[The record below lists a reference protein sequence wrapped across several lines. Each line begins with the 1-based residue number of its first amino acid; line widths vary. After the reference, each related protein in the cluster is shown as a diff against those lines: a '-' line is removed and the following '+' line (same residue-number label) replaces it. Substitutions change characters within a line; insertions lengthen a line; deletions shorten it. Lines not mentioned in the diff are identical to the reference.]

1 MRGLTDK
8 INQKAAAVDVF
19 QTKST
24 IDGDEV
30 PFQPKNIQ
38 REQPLKTPDIL
49 KDNQEANSVL
59 EEARK
64 DQLELNAKMAK
75 HAEKLAKL
83 ALAEFIQQRYD
94 LFLEAMWEVSYALA
108 VSHRRKHKTTATV
121 DTGLHALIACKK
133 VFTASTETIPGCFTD
148 DQLKLMTGLTTINRE
163 RITDQLTAVANDHA
177 WIDYVMSTAQPPDG
191 WSMFTDD
198 VFADELK
205 TKIATLIDKMTVEVW
220 KNTKEVAD
228 QKSIDEEL
236 AALFKKKATVKA
248 NDNLAEAMDVDEGE
262 EKLTDR
268 MKQIA
273 RDVVKQQRHQ
283 DEAKAR
289 KKSTARSQVHLRKAG
304 NGHNTND
311 QSGRRKQASSTKQSS
326 TSRTTSTKQKQKQKS
341 ILKKGKDVRFSESE
355 GEEEE
360 SDDEES
366 YQNFRR
372 SSRRSGGS
380 RKSRGG
386 RNNGGRR
393 GKNRRN

>member
-1 MRGLTDK
+1 
-8 INQKAAAVDVF
+8 
-19 QTKST
+19 
-24 IDGDEV
+24 
-30 PFQPKNIQ
+30 
-38 REQPLKTPDIL
+38 
-49 KDNQEANSVL
+49 
-59 EEARK
+59 
-64 DQLELNAKMAK
+64 
-75 HAEKLAKL
+75 
-83 ALAEFIQQRYD
+83 
-94 LFLEAMWEVSYALA
+94 
-108 VSHRRKHKTTATV
+108 
-121 DTGLHALIACKK
+121 
-133 VFTASTETIPGCFTD
+133 
-148 DQLKLMTGLTTINRE
+148 MTGLTTINRE